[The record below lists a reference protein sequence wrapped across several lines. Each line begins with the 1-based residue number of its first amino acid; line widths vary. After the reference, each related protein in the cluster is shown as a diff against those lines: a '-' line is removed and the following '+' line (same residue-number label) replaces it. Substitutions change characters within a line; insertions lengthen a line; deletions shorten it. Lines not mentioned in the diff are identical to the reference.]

1 MKNAIRTYRE
11 GLALS
16 QIEMAKKIGVSAG
29 FMHDLE
35 KGRRKMSPQRAL
47 ELEID
52 AGIPRHVLRPDIWPP
67 LQSPVGDQVS
77 SSK

>member
-1 MKNAIRTYRE
+1 MKNAIKTYRE

-35 KGRRKMSPQRAL
+35 KGRRKVSPQRAL
-47 ELEID
+47 KLEID
-52 AGIPRHVLRPDIWPP
+52 VGIPRHVLRPDIWPSLP
-67 LQSPVGDQVS
+67 SHAGDQVS
-77 SSK
+77 LNR